1 MTACLRIDRQPPSG
15 PAEYA
20 QRPAERVVGLSS
32 VDGGHLLKR
41 AGRRLGD
48 AHAPPG
54 ARLVGYLGDPAGSSL
69 GDRVRRR
76 LRLSAVPMQAFRVH
90 SPTKRPARSTLLLP
104 GAEPLRESYPGFGS
118 VNVPPVGAGA
128 RKKGFSLS
136 V

>member
-1 MTACLRIDRQPPSG
+1 MPQNRQ
-15 PAEYA
+15 AA
-20 QRPAERVVGLSS
+20 TERSCPRSAPQSAVGLSS

-54 ARLVGYLGDPAGSSL
+54 ARLGWFLGDPAGSL
-69 GDRVRRR
+69 
-76 LRLSAVPMQAFRVH
+76 PMGPGPPEATPFSRAYASVSYAFAH
-90 SPTKRPARSTLLLP
+90 TKRPARSTLLLP
-104 GAEPLRESYPGFGS
+104 GVERLRESYPGFGS

-128 RKKGFSLS
+128 RKKGLSLP